1 MGRISK
7 HVNIIF
13 CSDSPS
19 KVSHLSAI
27 NEALQGKIRLLE
39 NRIARLQ
46 DDVET
51 NNLVNANT
59 NNGMTA
65 IMMSRP
71 KKSRD
76 SKPVIFKRFQK
87 KKKIL
92 FCFWLQPMKLRLW
105 RLERQ
110 KKCLVWQKKY
120 LQAVLQNMEETTNN
134 SEQCKNTCNCI
145 TSSSESHSLLS
156 NNSLGHSN
164 NRKRLSFR

>member
-1 MGRISK
+1 MG
-7 HVNIIF
+7 
-13 CSDSPS
+13 
-19 KVSHLSAI
+19 
-27 NEALQGKIRLLE
+27 
-39 NRIARLQ
+39 
-46 DDVET
+46 T

-76 SKPVIFKRFQK
+76 SKPA
-87 KKKIL
+87 
-92 FCFWLQPMKLRLW
+92 MKLRLW

-120 LQAVLQNMEETTNN
+120 LQAVLQNMEETSS

-164 NRKRLSFR
+164 NRKRLSFRIAAYTVIAALRL